1 MSATGY
7 RLLGFAVWRGA
18 KWYLRRRLPSAR
30 ALAAGAIGTACAGA
44 AVVVIARRAGA

>member
-18 KWYLRRRLPSAR
+18 KWYLGKRLPSR
-30 ALAAGAIGTACAGA
+30 RSLALSGA
-44 AVVVIARRAGA
+44 AALGALGVSVAVGRRLAG